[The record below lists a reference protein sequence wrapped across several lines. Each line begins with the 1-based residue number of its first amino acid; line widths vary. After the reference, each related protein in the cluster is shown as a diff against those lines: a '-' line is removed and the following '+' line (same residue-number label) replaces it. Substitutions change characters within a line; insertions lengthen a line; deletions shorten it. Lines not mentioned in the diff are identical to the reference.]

1 MKVLT
6 ALPEGENWSDC
17 VLTIGNFDGVHRGH
31 QELLKRLQVQA
42 KSRKVASAL
51 LTFYPHPVQV
61 LYPER
66 KLERMFDLEDLRE
79 VAESFGVDYLIEKEF
94 THDFAAMRAQ
104 EFLKNVVKDK
114 LRAKSLV
121 VGYDFSFGRSR
132 EGGLPAMAEFCE
144 KNQMGLEIVAPVH
157 VGGITVSSSKI
168 RNELKLGDLKKA
180 HEFLGRNYYLR
191 GVVEK
196 GFQRGRTIGVP
207 TANIRPRISFV
218 PRLGVYASRIHYAG
232 MRLQGITNIGVNPT
246 VTDDL
251 VLKVETHLFSFSK
264 DIYGEEIKVELLEF
278 IRDEKKFSSIE
289 ELKAQIFR
297 DIEQVKAATYE

>member
-6 ALPEGENWSDC
+6 VLPEAENWSDC

-31 QELLKRLQVQA
+31 QELLRRLQAQSQ
-42 KSRKVASAL
+42 SRAVPSAL

-66 KLERMFDLEDLRE
+66 KLERMFDLEDLRG

-94 THDFAAMRAQ
+94 TFDFAAQRAQ
-104 EFLKNVVKDK
+104 EFLKNVVQGH

-132 EGGLPAMAEFCE
+132 EGGLPAMADFCE
-144 KNQMGLEIVAPVH
+144 KNQMGLEIVAPVQ
-157 VGGITVSSSKI
+157 VAGETVSSSKV
-168 RNELKLGDLKKA
+168 RNELKLGELDKVR
-180 HEFLGRNYYLR
+180 EFLGRNYYLR
-191 GVVEK
+191 GVVER

-207 TANIRPRISFV
+207 TANIRPKINFV

-232 MRLQGITNIGVNPT
+232 MKLQGITNIGVNPT
-246 VTDDL
+246 VSDEH
-251 VLKVETHLFSFSK
+251 VLKVETHLFAFSK
-264 DIYGEEIKVELLEF
+264 DIYGEEIQVELLEF
-278 IRDEKKFSSIE
+278 IRDEKKFAGVE
-289 ELKAQIFR
+289 ELKAQIAK
-297 DIEQVKAATYE
+297 DIERVKGNQYE